1 MEKRLILC
9 YDTFKDLSHGSESFM
24 DKRTATAFLTRL
36 GHDQRTGER
45 SERSRGGGF
54 RRNTSTDLSES
65 GGTIWT
71 TAYRSSSWTT
81 RIWPGGFFEGL
92 APMSERYAL
101 AASFSMAD
109 QAVDWCLD
117 HPTIWS
123 S

>member
-1 MEKRLILC
+1 MNHLDNRVQVVIVDDPYLA
-9 YDTFKDLSHGSESFM
+9 
-24 DKRTATAFLTRL
+24 R
-36 GHDQRTGER
+36 
-45 SERSRGGGF
+45 
-54 RRNTSTDLSES
+54 
-65 GGTIWT
+65 
-71 TAYRSSSWTT
+71 
-81 RIWPGGFFEGL
+81 GFFEGL